1 MGSANS
7 TRARSAHGY
16 VRTLI
21 QQEELPLLRDH
32 LLRLDDESRHDRF
45 NGFLDVGFINS
56 YAARCAD
63 DGTVIVAYIL
73 DGVVRGAAELHPPD
87 GGLPEVAFSVETM
100 VRRQGVGSALF
111 RRAIEEARWAGHKRI
126 RLTTSADNHAMRALA
141 KKFGAH
147 LTFENGEPAG
157 TIDLTRTPAAA
168 FGELAAA
175 PFRARTAILSFNE
188 TCWKLMAEICERRVA

>member
-1 MGSANS
+1 
-7 TRARSAHGY
+7 
-16 VRTLI
+16 LI

-63 DGTVIVAYIL
+63 DGTVIVAYIQ
-73 DGVVRGAAELHPPD
+73 DGVIRGAAELHPPED

-111 RRAIEEARWAGHKRI
+111 RRVIEEARWAGYKRL
-126 RLTTSADNHAMRALA
+126 RLTTSADNHAMRTLA

-147 LTFENGEPAG
+147 LTFVNGEPSG
-157 TIDLTRTPAAA
+157 TIDLTRTPAAE

-175 PFRARTAILSFNE
+175 PLRVGSDLLSFNQ
-188 TCWKLMAEICERRVA
+188 TCWKLFARICERRVA